1 MNPLELLHDKVQA
14 YIYGQKWTEFRPIQS
29 EAIQFIC
36 KSNENLIICAPTAS
50 GKTEAAFLPIV
61 SEIADDFGDSYRAI
75 YISPLKA
82 LINDQFKRI
91 DHLCRDIGV
100 PVTKW
105 HGDVGQNL
113 KTKSLENPKGILL
126 ITPESL
132 EAMFLNKRQLLRNAF
147 SKLKF
152 VVIDEI
158 HSFVGNE
165 RGAQLY
171 SLLNRLRF
179 ECKIDPK
186 VIGLS
191 ATIGNPEQV
200 GTWVSGAKR
209 FVVVEDKDWNDR
221 NGVAGIIHGFTSK
234 VEEKEGEE
242 YSVLDPTYFSS
253 ISSSFQTGTNLV
265 FGNSKK
271 KLEETLYM
279 VKQVSEIDNL
289 KTEFLIHHGS
299 LSKYSRE
306 TAEETLKEKKEGKSI
321 TVFCTSTL
329 EMGIDIG
336 AIEKVGLIDPPWS
349 VSGFAQRIGRSGR
362 SEGSSKKFEFFIN
375 QEEVAAESGLSELLR
390 EDLVKSIAV
399 VQLYLEGFK
408 EPLSIQKPHLSTLV
422 HQILSL
428 SAQYQGIKKET
439 LIDLILKGSFKSFL
453 NEDEFLSLV
462 DHLIKNGIL
471 FRDTADLICPGRIG
485 ERLVDHYQFYSVFV
499 STEQWAVVCN
509 GQDIG
514 QVPIVG
520 VYKIGDHLLLGGQ
533 VWEIKEVV
541 EDAKKLIVIPA
552 KRALAPTF
560 TASFGLTHKRIHQKM
575 LEIYES
581 NMKYKFLDD
590 KALDLLEQ
598 GRAWYKRTVISNSP
612 TVFPLFEGS
621 VIQNTISNVLNLISI
636 DHAVSET
643 SLELTTGSATWIKDA
658 GKFLETA
665 RSNVQLASMIPRG
678 KKIIEKYDNF
688 LPEHLL
694 NITYA
699 ESYIDIHGA
708 HEWLKKLKENK

>member
-29 EAIQFIC
+29 EAIQIIC

-61 SEIADDFGDSYRAI
+61 SEIADDFAESYRAV

-132 EAMFLNKRQLLRNAF
+132 EAMFLNKHQLLRNAF
-147 SKLKF
+147 CKLRF

-158 HSFVGNE
+158 HSFVGSE

-179 ECKIDPK
+179 ECKIDPAL
-186 VIGLS
+186 IGLS
-191 ATIGNPEQV
+191 ATIGNPGEV
-200 GTWVSGAKR
+200 GTWVSGAKP
-209 FVVVEDKDWNDR
+209 FVVVEDKDWNDKK
-221 NGVAGIIHGFTSK
+221 GVAGIVRGFTSK
-234 VEEKEGEE
+234 VEEADDEA
-242 YSVLDPTYFSS
+242 YAVLDPTYFSS
-253 ISSSFQTGTNLV
+253 ISASFQTGKNLV

-279 VKQVSEIDNL
+279 VKQVSEGDNR

-299 LSKYSRE
+299 LSKFSRE
-306 TAEETLKEKKEGKSI
+306 TAEETLKEKEKGKSL

-362 SEGSSKKFEFFIN
+362 AQGSNKKFEFFIN
-375 QEEVAAESGLSELLR
+375 QEEIGPDSGLSELLR
-390 EDLVKSIAV
+390 EDLVKAIAV

-408 EPLSIQKPHLSTLV
+408 EPLNINKPHLSTLV

-428 SAQYQGIKKET
+428 SAQYSGVNMET
-439 LIDLILKGSFKSFL
+439 LVNVILKGSFRSILSEQEFSKLLDFL
-453 NEDEFLSLV
+453 VLKEVLFKDSSNLV
-462 DHLIKNGIL
+462 
-471 FRDTADLICPGRIG
+471 CPGRIG
-485 ERLVDHYQFYSVFV
+485 EKISDHYQFYSVFV
-499 STEQWAVVCN
+499 STEQWTVSFN
-509 GQDIG
+509 GQEIG
-514 QVPIVG
+514 QIPIVG
-520 VYKIGDHLLLGGQ
+520 VYKTGDHLLLGGQ
-533 VWEIKEVV
+533 VWEIREMV
-541 EDAKKLIVIPA
+541 EDAKKLIVVPA

-560 TASFGLTHKRIHQKM
+560 NATFGFTHKKIHEKM
-575 LEIYES
+575 CEIYVS
-581 NMKYKFLDD
+581 NINYKFLDE
-590 KALDLLEQ
+590 KATELLTQ
-598 GRAWYKRTVISNSP
+598 GRDWYRRKVASKST
-612 TVFPLFEGS
+612 TVFPIFEGS
-621 VIQNTISNVLNLISI
+621 AIQNTISNVLYLSQV
-636 DHAVSET
+636 DHSVSET
-643 SLELTTGSATWIKDA
+643 SIELKTQTDDWLVRAETLLESTS
-658 GKFLETA
+658 
-665 RSNVQLASMIPRG
+665 SNTDLASKIHRS
-678 KKIIEKYDNF
+678 KKIVEKYDHF
-688 LPEHLL
+688 LPDALL
-694 NITYA
+694 NL
-699 ESYIDIHGA
+699 SYSQSYLDIDGA
-708 HEWLKKLKENK
+708 KIWIRNLKSGR